1 MTSHSRRLLHVCL
14 IAVAVAAWPSAGWS
28 RARSCDVNK
37 VVTALLQN
45 WANQLKASSPDN
57 TKPIVGTYGDTAV
70 LVPTCKNGPLTGD
83 QIVKYFKGFTA
94 DKPVAT
100 FDMPSTKIGGT
111 CANPFASG
119 LYSFKLDGGTGRELR
134 ARFTYVFEQ
143 TAPASWRIAQHHSSL
158 EPESTGACP
167 D

>member
-1 MTSHSRRLLHVCL
+1 MRSSSRRLLHVCL
-14 IAVAVAAWPSAGWS
+14 ILVAVAAWPSAGWA

-37 VVTALLQN
+37 VVMALLQN
-45 WANQLKASSPDN
+45 WADQLKVSTPDN
-57 TKPIVGTYGDTAV
+57 TKPIVGTYGANAV

-83 QIVKYFKGFTA
+83 QIVTYFKGFTA

-100 FDMPSTKIGGT
+100 FDMASAKIGGT

-119 LYSFKLDGGTGRELR
+119 LYSFKLDGDRELK
-134 ARFTYVFEQ
+134 ARFTYIFRQ
-143 TAPASWRIAQHHSSL
+143 TGPASWRIAQHHSSL
-158 EPESTGACP
+158 EPESKGACP